1 MLYDYYSIKF
11 AKVASNLAVQ
21 PLILAG
27 YRLGSSDPHRIP
39 HLGLAGNLLVKPALG
54 LATAAAGADF
64 PDVWDMGL
72 VAHAQ
77 TAHEPHLCRLVRG
90 RTDLVAVHPSLE

>member
-1 MLYDYYSIKF
+1 MTITE
-11 AKVASNLAVQ
+11 SNSRKLLPTWLSR
-21 PLILAG
+21 PLSWLVTG
-27 YRLGSSDPHRIP
+27 LGSSDPRRIP
-39 HLGLAGNLLVKPALG
+39 HLGHAGNLLVKPALG
-54 LATAAAGADF
+54 LVTAAAGAGF

-77 TAHEPHLCRLVRG
+77 AAHEPHLCRLVRG